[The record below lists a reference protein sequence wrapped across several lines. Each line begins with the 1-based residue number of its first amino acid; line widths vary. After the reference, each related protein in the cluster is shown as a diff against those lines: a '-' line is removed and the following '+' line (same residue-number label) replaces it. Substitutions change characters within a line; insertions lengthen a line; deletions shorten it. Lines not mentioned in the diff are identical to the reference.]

1 MKIILLIGKA
11 NSGKTTTCRLLKDY
25 LVKNG
30 GAKIICKGLRQVNIS
45 KKDNSDFSF
54 LCEYKGKKVLISS
67 QGDQPSK
74 VKHRID
80 KYTKLIKDGIFVFA
94 CRENFT
100 KVINF
105 AMKKAKENFYMVQTQ
120 KVENDKEDNERV
132 KNEII
137 QLIEF

>member
-1 MKIILLIGKA
+1 MRIILLIGKA

-25 LVKNG
+25 LVNNG
-30 GAKIICKGLRQVNIS
+30 GTQILCKGLRQVNIS

-67 QGDQPSK
+67 QGDLPSK
-74 VKHRID
+74 VKHKID

-94 CRENFT
+94 CRDNFNE
-100 KVINF
+100 VINF
-105 AMKKAKENFYMVQTQ
+105 AKKIAIENIYMVQTQ
-120 KVENDKEDNERV
+120 KVEKEKEDNERV